1 MTWSCWPRNEDH
13 PGDWER
19 KEKPST
25 ASVTLGSCSQVDE
38 ASSVRT
44 TPWAAAFVIPE
55 ASAHEIVLA
64 ETRSCSPTPAHT
76 FLHSTNIREVPA
88 ECWLVRGDTAG
99 SCHCLRCHPGVALN
113 DTRQH
118 CHSAATGRKYLC
130 FNFILKATSS
140 RLTGFPTQQAAWA
153 PAVARSE
160 TSSHTDNCCSVPEP
174 L

>member
-1 MTWSCWPRNEDH
+1 MLKTGRKGDVTWSCWPRNEDH

-19 KEKPST
+19 KEKPAT
-25 ASVTLGSCSQVDE
+25 ASITLGSCSQVDE

-44 TPWAAAFVIPE
+44 TPWGSCLRDSYSKCPRNRIGC
-55 ASAHEIVLA
+55 

-88 ECWLVRGDTAG
+88 ECWLVHGDTAG

-130 FNFILKATSS
+130 F
-140 RLTGFPTQQAAWA
+140 
-153 PAVARSE
+153 
-160 TSSHTDNCCSVPEP
+160 
-174 L
+174 